1 MRLLHLHFLVRCS
14 YYSLTRPS
22 SNGTPEH
29 PLLLHIIDVDGEHA
43 TFSST
48 TTNRCWLPQVN
59 FLSRSVISGFT
70 SAVSVVFICPGA
82 RQCTLQ
88 LARHNTNENPDCG
101 LWTDLTSIIA
111 TVQCHC
117 VMCQPVSPC
126 QFVCE
131 RSSRTSSASRRTLQT
146 RSTCSSNRCSTT
158 LTAGIGRSLSW

>member
-1 MRLLHLHFLVRCS
+1 LIQVALLAGVFQLAMRLLHLHFLVRCS

-70 SAVSVVFICPGA
+70 SAVSVVFIVA
-82 RQCTLQ
+82 QV
-88 LARHNTNENPDCG
+88 HDN
-101 LWTDLTSIIA
+101 
-111 TVQCHC
+111 VHC
-117 VMCQPVSPC
+117 
-126 QFVCE
+126 
-131 RSSRTSSASRRTLQT
+131 
-146 RSTCSSNRCSTT
+146 N
-158 LTAGIGRSLSW
+158 